1 MNEHLPGTKI
11 AEKLFSRPEGAT
23 MAEVVAATGGRQ
35 HNLLERLKARGYTV
49 RSRKEGRTT
58 RYWARRAGGPSYETT
73 VTAKGQITLPKEIRD
88 RLGVREGEKLSI
100 DTEEGKVV
108 LKRKT
113 SGIDALVGIL
123 HRPGM
128 RALTIEE
135 MDDAVGN
142 AVTERY
148 LRSVGRR
155 K

>member
-1 MNEHLPGTKI
+1 MNEHIPGTKI

-58 RYWARRAGGPSYETT
+58 RYWATRAEAPSYEVQ
-73 VTAKGQITLPKEIRD
+73 VTSKGQITLPKEIRE
-88 RLGVREGEKLSI
+88 RLRVDAGGKLAI
-100 DTEEGKVV
+100 ATEEGKVV

-113 SGIDALVGIL
+113 GGIKDLVGIL

-128 RALTIEE
+128 RVLTIEE
-135 MDDAVGN
+135 MDDAIGK

-148 LRSVGRR
+148 LKAVGRR